1 MKNAFIAES
10 ESPTNKSRLKLLNP
24 GWLIAVLPLMLTV
37 FFAGMIGRVAAGQV
51 ITASYAWVPSF
62 GVNLSFYVDGL
73 SLVLALLISGIGT
86 LIAIYAGGYLAGY
99 PQQRRFFIYL
109 LLFMTAMLGVVVSGN
124 IITLFIFWELTSLS
138 SYLLIGF
145 NHRQAESRA
154 SALQALLV
162 TGLGGLALL
171 AGLIL
176 LGQIGGS
183 WELSTLLGQGAEIR
197 SHALYLPVVALI
209 LLGAFTKSAQFPFH
223 FWLPNA
229 MAAPTPV
236 SAYLHSATMVKAGIF
251 LLARFNPI
259 LGNTPFWQTS
269 LSAAGAITMLM
280 GAWLAWQQT
289 DLKRILAYS
298 TISALGTLVLLLGVG
313 TPVAVKAAVVF
324 LIVHSLYKGALFMAA
339 GAIDH
344 ETGTRDIT
352 QLRGLRRAM
361 PLTFVAVTLAA
372 LSMAGALPLF
382 VGYIG
387 KKLIYEAA
395 LTAPAAGWLLTAM
408 VLLANIF
415 TVVVAGMVALKPFWG
430 KQISAPK
437 PAHEGPPSLWLG
449 PLLLAGL
456 GLLLVIILEFVP
468 GNLLKPF
475 LATSATAIAAELV
488 QVKLAAWSGINAI
501 FWLSLATL
509 VTGAVLYLGRAELG
523 RLLPAAN
530 IGATF
535 GPERGYNLSLDGLR
549 SVAAKQTRLLQHGYL
564 RFYLLTMTLVAA
576 GLISY
581 PLLTRYGLNLG
592 IELSGVSV
600 HEVAVTVVILL
611 GTLAAVVSTS
621 RLATIAALG
630 VIGYGLSLLFVFY
643 GAPDLA
649 MTQMAVET
657 LTVIIL
663 ALTLYHLPRFSQLTG
678 AGSRVR
684 DGLVALG
691 FGGLTAVLAL
701 TALAVPMQSRLT
713 PFFAENSVTLAKGRN
728 IVNVILV
735 DFRALDTLGEIT
747 VLAVAAIGIY
757 ALLKQH
763 LQQTPRKDQPK
774 LMPSLILS
782 TATRYLLPL
791 LLMLSIF
798 LLLRGHNEPGGGFVG
813 GLVAAAALALYAMAL
828 GLHSVRQV
836 LGVDPRTLIY
846 FGLATAVV
854 SGLPALFRGEP
865 FMTGL
870 WAARELPVIGK
881 LGTPLLFD
889 IGVYLVVIG
898 ITLTII
904 FTLMETGTGSQV
916 SRPREK

>member
-1 MKNAFIAES
+1 MKHASFSGAES
-10 ESPTNKSRLKLLNP
+10 PPHKSWLKQLNP
-24 GWLIAVLPLMLTV
+24 GWFIALLPLALTI
-37 FFAGMIGRVAAGQV
+37 FFTGMIGRVAAGQV

-62 GVNLSFYVDGL
+62 GVNFSFYVDGL

-86 LIAIYAGGYLAGY
+86 LVTVYAGGYLAGY
-99 PQQRRFFIYL
+99 PQLGRFFLYL
-109 LLFMTAMLGVVVSGN
+109 LLFMAAMLGVVLSGN

-176 LGQIGGS
+176 LGQIGHS
-183 WELSTLLGQGAEIR
+183 WELSTLLTQGAKIR
-197 SHALYLPVVALI
+197 SHALYLPMTILI

-251 LLARFNPI
+251 LLARLNPI
-259 LGNTPFWQTS
+259 LGNTPLWQFS
-269 LSAAGAITMLM
+269 LSAAGATTMLM

-352 QLRGLRRAM
+352 QLQGLRRAM
-361 PLTFVAVTLAA
+361 PITFVAVTLAA

-395 LTAPAAGWLLTAM
+395 LTAPAAGWLLTIM
-408 VLLANIF
+408 VLLSNIF
-415 TVVVAGMVALKPFWG
+415 TVVVAGMVAIRPFWRKPG
-430 KQISAPK
+430 NTPK
-437 PAHEGPPSLWLG
+437 PAHEAPPSLWLG

-488 QVKLAAWSGINAI
+488 QVKVAAWSGFNVI

-509 VTGAVLYLGRAELG
+509 ATGTVLYGGRAELR
-523 RLLPAAN
+523 RLMPTAD
-530 IGATF
+530 IGANF
-535 GPERGYNLSLDGLR
+535 GPERGYTLALDGLLK
-549 SVAAKQTRLLQHGYL
+549 VAAGQTRLLQHGYL

-576 GLISY
+576 GLVGY
-581 PLLTRYGLNLG
+581 TLLTRYGLNLG
-592 IELSGVSV
+592 VDFSGVRI

-611 GTLAAVVSTS
+611 ATVAAVVSTS

-630 VIGYGLSLLFVFY
+630 AVGYGLSLLFVFY

-663 ALTLYHLPRFSQLTG
+663 ALTLYHLPRFSQLTSS
-678 AGSRVR
+678 GSRVR
-684 DGLVALG
+684 DALIALG
-691 FGGLTAVLAL
+691 LGGLMAVLAL

-763 LQQTPRKDQPK
+763 QPQTPPEDQPK

-828 GLHSVRQV
+828 GLHAARQV
-836 LGVDPRTLIY
+836 LGIDSRSLIY
-846 FGLATAVV
+846 FGLAVATV
-854 SGLPALFRGEP
+854 SGLPAIFRGES

-870 WAARELPVIGK
+870 WAVRELPVIGK

-889 IGVYLVVIG
+889 AGVYLVVIG

-904 FTLMETGTGSQV
+904 FTLMETGTGQKTDQ
-916 SRPREK
+916 PQEE